1 MAVKRDRDFDR
12 RFREMFGTDLFRP
25 RDEFDAD
32 VHPES
37 VRGKALALMDEV
49 ARAHAQ
55 FEAAL
60 AAMPWYQRW
69 PARAY
74 VAIGMAWFRV
84 KAWLP

>member
-1 MAVKRDRDFDR
+1 MSRDTDLDR
-12 RFREMFGTDLFRP
+12 RFRETFGSDLFRP
-25 RDEFDAD
+25 RDEFDVD
-32 VHPES
+32 VPPES

-49 ARAHAQ
+49 ARVHAQ

-84 KAWLP
+84 KSWVR